1 MKKISLCI
9 PTYNRSMYL
18 NNLLSSIV
26 SNKNYLRD
34 VEICISDNN
43 SSDETSNVIKSY
55 KNIISIKY
63 KKNKNNIGLAANIIS
78 VSQMATGE
86 FLWLIGDDDILFKD
100 SIKRLQKLIISNPS
114 VDFFYVNAFTMSKN
128 KIIKNKS
135 NYSYNYISKNCNRFS
150 KYTKDG
156 QLDFID
162 LINPE
167 DANKKMKGIIGSE
180 NLASQSTTVNKTVIV
195 LSIMNVTIK

>member
-63 KKNKNNIGLAANIIS
+63 KK
-78 VSQMATGE
+78 
-86 FLWLIGDDDILFKD
+86 
-100 SIKRLQKLIISNPS
+100 
-114 VDFFYVNAFTMSKN
+114 
-128 KIIKNKS
+128 
-135 NYSYNYISKNCNRFS
+135 
-150 KYTKDG
+150 
-156 QLDFID
+156 
-162 LINPE
+162 
-167 DANKKMKGIIGSE
+167 
-180 NLASQSTTVNKTVIV
+180 
-195 LSIMNVTIK
+195 